1 MPASPDATGPA
12 AARVDTV
19 SELIRGW
26 AAERPDL
33 DTWAYRLF
41 ASAVELERQ
50 LSLCLEPAF
59 TELGI
64 RGGDYEVLGHLR
76 RAGEPY
82 QRTPTDL
89 AQQMFLTT
97 GAMTRR
103 LDRLE
108 NGGYLTRTPH
118 GTDRRSIVVRLTPE
132 GVAITDRVVDRIV
145 PLLSE
150 LLIPVRGRIPDFE
163 ATTRAILDRIAGTAM
178 EG

>member
-1 MPASPDATGPA
+1 MGKRPDDSGPA
-12 AARVDTV
+12 PARVDTV
-19 SELIRGW
+19 TELIRGW

-50 LSLCLEPAF
+50 LSLALQPTFE
-59 TELGI
+59 ELGI

-82 QRTPTDL
+82 ELTPTDL
-89 AQQMFLTT
+89 AQLMFLTT
-97 GAMTRR
+97 GAITRR
-103 LDRLE
+103 LDRME
-108 NGGYLTRTPH
+108 NDGFLVRIPH

-132 GVAITDRVVDRIV
+132 GVAITDQVVDRII

-150 LLIPVRGRIPDFE
+150 LLRPVRGRIQDFE
-163 ATTRAILDRIAGTAM
+163 ATTRAILDRIAAVAM

>member
-1 MPASPDATGPA
+1 MANRRSDTPTNSG
-12 AARVDTV
+12 VDTV
-19 SELIRGW
+19 TALIRGW

-50 LSLCLEPAF
+50 LSLALEPTF
-59 TELGI
+59 DDLGI

-82 QRTPTDL
+82 QSTPTEL
-89 AQQMFLTT
+89 SQRMFLTT

-108 NGGYLTRTPH
+108 RDGYLVRSPS
-118 GTDRRSIVVRLTPE
+118 GVDRRSVTVRLTE
-132 GVAITDRVVDRIV
+132 SGVVLTDRVVDRIV
-145 PLLSE
+145 PLLSR
-150 LLIPVRGRIPDFE
+150 LLEPVRDRVEDFE
-163 ATTRAILDRIAGTAM
+163 ATTRTLLSRLNTPARP
-178 EG
+178 